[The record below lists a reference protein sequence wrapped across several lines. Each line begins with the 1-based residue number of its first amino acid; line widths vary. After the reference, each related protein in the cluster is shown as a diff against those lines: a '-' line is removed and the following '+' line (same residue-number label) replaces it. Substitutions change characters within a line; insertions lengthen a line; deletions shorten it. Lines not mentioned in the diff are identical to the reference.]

1 MKNIQKTNEICYCLG
16 GGIQNLGGEISPPKG
31 PEKNTA
37 YQRRRRRSGWSGLG
51 LTTFQRVVGLVL
63 RLDRHPRV
71 AKYTIMRIRRTA
83 ASDMAH
89 SAACSSSAS
98 QPSPTRRPITETPHQ
113 PLSFLFL
120 KQPFGKKDVVY
131 IFFQPSWFAS
141 WTWFGKKNVVYILFS
156 QVGFLLGRG
165 CTTMIPHP
173 PVHSARVIFY
183 LTTFEMPVP
192 PLHT

>member
-1 MKNIQKTNEICYCLG
+1 MRTKSSSLVT
-16 GGIQNLGGEISPPKG
+16 
-31 PEKNTA
+31 

-51 LTTFQRVVGLVL
+51 LTTFQQVVGLVL

-71 AKYTIMRIRRTA
+71 AKYTIMRIRRAA

-120 KQPFGKKDVVY
+120 KQPFGKKNVVY
-131 IFFQPSWFAS
+131 IFF
-141 WTWFGKKNVVYILFS
+141 S
-156 QVGFLLGRG
+156 QVGLLLGRG
-165 CTTMIPHP
+165 LERRTLCTFF
-173 PVHSARVIFY
+173 SAK
-183 LTTFEMPVP
+183 
-192 PLHT
+192 